1 MAKTIVC
8 LACGGQSTEHEVSL
22 QSAKNVLEAIDKDKY
37 EILLVG
43 IDKKGVWNLYVN
55 NDFVVNGDDPAK
67 IALSNAGS
75 PSFPMLTEN
84 GPVLVE
90 LNDRKPHPFDVMF
103 PILHGHNGEDGA
115 FQGLCQMLNCPCV
128 GCGLSA
134 SANCMDKD
142 LTKQL
147 LAANGIRVAKGIV
160 LRKGI
165 DELDTAAVAAKLG
178 MPVFVKPARTGSSVG
193 VTKAHNVAELEAA
206 VTDAFK
212 YDNKLLI
219 EECVV
224 GREIECAVLGTNEP
238 FAALPGEV
246 IPQVEFYSYDAKYI
260 MGDGAQLSVPAKL
273 TVSQQNTVREIA
285 VKAFKVL
292 ECNGMSRIDFFLRN
306 DGQWVLN
313 EINTIPGFTN
323 ISMYPRMMQASGIT
337 YSSLIDKLIQFS
349 LQG

>member
-1 MAKTIVC
+1 MVRYRRC
-8 LACGGQSTEHEVSL
+8 RYH
-22 QSAKNVLEAIDKDKY
+22 
-37 EILLVG
+37 
-43 IDKKGVWNLYVN
+43 
-55 NDFVVNGDDPAK
+55 
-67 IALSNAGS
+67 
-75 PSFPMLTEN
+75 
-84 GPVLVE
+84 
-90 LNDRKPHPFDVMF
+90 
-103 PILHGHNGEDGA
+103 
-115 FQGLCQMLNCPCV
+115 
-128 GCGLSA
+128 
-134 SANCMDKD
+134 
-142 LTKQL
+142 
-147 LAANGIRVAKGIV
+147 
-160 LRKGI
+160 
-165 DELDTAAVAAKLG
+165 
-178 MPVFVKPARTGSSVG
+178 SVG

-206 VTDAFK
+206 VADAFQ

-285 VKAFKVL
+285 VKAFKIL
-292 ECNGMSRIDFFLRN
+292 ECSGMSRIDFFLRN

-323 ISMYPRMMQASGIT
+323 ISMYPRMMQSSGIT

-349 LQG
+349 I